1 MKKYSTP
8 SMEIIVRLD
17 GILEV
22 SIPADWN
29 QPDTAESTRENALLL
44 QKINTGK
51 RHAALSLVPSFHIN
65 KEIIEVYNEIDT
77 GQLADALL
85 VNSFGAKILGNLALK
100 ILKKNRPIRLFTDR
114 DKAEE
119 WLLDIIAEKK

>member
-1 MKKYSTP
+1 
-8 SMEIIVRLD
+8 
-17 GILEV
+17 
-22 SIPADWN
+22 
-29 QPDTAESTRENALLL
+29 
-44 QKINTGK
+44 
-51 RHAALSLVPSFHIN
+51 LVPSFHIN

-119 WLLDIIAEKK
+119 WLLDIIAGKK

>member
-1 MKKYSTP
+1 M
-8 SMEIIVRLD
+8 
-17 GILEV
+17 
-22 SIPADWN
+22 
-29 QPDTAESTRENALLL
+29 
-44 QKINTGK
+44 
-51 RHAALSLVPSFHIN
+51 VPSFHIN

-119 WLLDIIAEKK
+119 WLLDIIAGKK